1 MTEKPKEL
9 YEYMGTHLE
18 PDEIERQ
25 REVFGSRQAS
35 RPVKSLPEVL
45 REIGEAL
52 GAWP

>member
-1 MTEKPKEL
+1 VKEL
-9 YEYMGTHLE
+9 YEYMGTHLPE
-18 PDEIERQ
+18 WRLELA
-25 REVFGSRQAS
+25 RELLANRPPA

>member
-1 MTEKPKEL
+1 MTEL
-9 YEYMGTHLE
+9 YEYMGKHLTE
-18 PDEIERQ
+18 DEIAYRKAQ
-25 REVFGSRQAS
+25 FCNRRAS